1 VACFIKWS
9 THLKQT
15 VRPLITSLTDD
26 RTETVSETVDTNSI
40 FVWLTIHEDFIA
52 LIAINFVTRVY
63 LFLWTQLKC
72 TMKVQ

>member
-9 THLKQT
+9 TQLKQA
-15 VRPLITSLTDD
+15 VMSLIISLTDD

-52 LIAINFVTRVY
+52 
-63 LFLWTQLKC
+63 
-72 TMKVQ
+72 